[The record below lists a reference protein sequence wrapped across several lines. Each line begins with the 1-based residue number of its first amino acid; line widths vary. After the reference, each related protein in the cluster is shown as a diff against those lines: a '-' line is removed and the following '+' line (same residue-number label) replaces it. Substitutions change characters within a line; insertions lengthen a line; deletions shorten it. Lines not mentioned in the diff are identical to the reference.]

1 MNPILLVIVGY
12 FPYHQIIF
20 TSGWFH
26 ATIPMIFHVLLK
38 SLWYEAG
45 APGPPAQMTTPRPL
59 TLIGGHDRK
68 ISCFPHVG
76 QWKSQ
81 RSTWNCWLVSFPT
94 WIWEEFLLKRGK
106 IMDISPAAFQ
116 LGIKTVPNK
125 NRLVENVLDIE
136 FGLCKYLR
144 MFACL
149 WLEKN
154 GRMRWLTRWEQ
165 DMVKTTCE
173 PTRNTHE
180 H

>member
-1 MNPILLVIVGY
+1 
-12 FPYHQIIF
+12 
-20 TSGWFH
+20 
-26 ATIPMIFHVLLK
+26 MI
-38 SLWYEAG
+38 SQDEAG

-59 TLIGGHDRK
+59 TLIGVAWPENFMSANESHNDPHGIADWWVFQPESEK
-68 ISCFPHVG
+68 NSC
-76 QWKSQ
+76 WKEA
-81 RSTWNCWLVSFPT
+81 RFD
-94 WIWEEFLLKRGK
+94 
-106 IMDISPAAFQ
+106 MDISPAAFQ

-125 NRLVENVLDIE
+125 NRLVENVLHIY

-154 GRMRWLTRWEQ
+154 WRMRWLSRWEQ

-173 PTRNTHE
+173 PTRNTHG